1 MPPDNKGYYLLQ
13 MLQEFYFVGSSFTY
27 CFFCFFHEFYHRER
41 ERLIWTQIRTQ
52 QKKKKI
58 RLGHM
63 AQFVSWNPNSLRRDC
78 SAANNNREVAA
89 ENKIAPANL
98 HGHCDSATKR
108 SQFCRD
114 SKHAP
119 HHCYRVGSC
128 MKLKR
133 NLWFMRFWNNTS
145 NSYPK
150 TIWHLIR
157 IIGSPNCIASQYLL
171 PCY

>member
-89 ENKIAPANL
+89 
-98 HGHCDSATKR
+98 
-108 SQFCRD
+108 
-114 SKHAP
+114 P